1 MWILVLN
8 CAPQL
13 IWRLVLFSRS
23 ILWSLPTKPFD
34 SLNQKLQLNPE
45 TAAEWDS
52 DTYGPPINEINFNF
66 ITQRSARNYMVSFKN
81 IYVNKN
87 LPTGIICSGRFCGA
101 SPWPQWSI
109 IWLSC
114 LLYLPSLLSFL
125 IYFLQSFLPPTS
137 CSIFHSSIQLIKKKN
152 WLPC

>member
-87 LPTGIICSGRFCGA
+87 LPTGIICSVRFCVA
-101 SPWPQWSI
+101 SPWPQWSKV
-109 IWLSC
+109 LSGSLVYC
-114 LLYLPSLLSFL
+114 TSPLCSPFSFISFSLFYLP
-125 IYFLQSFLPPTS
+125 LPALFFTPA
-137 CSIFHSSIQLIKKKN
+137 SSS
-152 WLPC
+152 